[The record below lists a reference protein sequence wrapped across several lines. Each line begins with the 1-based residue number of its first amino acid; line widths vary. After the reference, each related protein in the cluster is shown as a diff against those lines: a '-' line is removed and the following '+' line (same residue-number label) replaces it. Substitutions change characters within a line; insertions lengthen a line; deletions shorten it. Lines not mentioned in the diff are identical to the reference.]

1 MEKKAEIH
9 TDHQVCNQSFAT
21 ATGLSAILDG
31 ALSYHQGYDRL
42 ANT

>member
-31 ALSYHQGYDRL
+31 ALSHHQSHYKL